1 MPIEGLSQVKRLPRL
16 GKIKMGVKVKS
27 DKGIEHPQKTDYF
40 VCPPE
45 VQAIYG
51 QKPKVLD
58 ILIPVEDEE
67 KWAPQYYK
75 LYSRTQGLVCKGD
88 GCNASRLIDTA
99 TGDRAHKT
107 TTQAIR
113 KDWECAGRKCPDYI
127 SKEGCKEVMSL
138 MFILYK
144 VPGMGVWQIDTSS
157 VNSIININSCADY
170 IRAVFG
176 KISWIPLQLTIEPK
190 EVQNPESGKRQ
201 TVYVLNLRNN
211 MVLLDMVET
220 TKKFQAQLP
229 DHKRLLLPA
238 ADDTEVQ
245 AEELAEDGQEPGNKI
260 EEPPEPVVEKNTG
273 NTTAEQKEEIHE
285 PTSDEI
291 FESWGTAPRIKVNA
305 DEIGIMIH
313 DLRKK
318 KIEEV
323 SRHGLTQRFLQTYH
337 VQQAALEKCK
347 NYQDMLDILADAHLK
362 DFVDWLNEL
371 TKKYV

>member
-1 MPIEGLSQVKRLPRL
+1 
-16 GKIKMGVKVKS
+16 MGVKVKS

-190 EVQNPESGKRQ
+190 EVQNPEGGKRQ

-245 AEELAEDGQEPGNKI
+245 VEELAEDGQEPGDKI

-273 NTTAEQKEEIHE
+273 NTTAEQKEEITE

-337 VQQAALEKCK
+337 VQQAALDKCK

>member
-113 KDWECAGRKCPDYI
+113 KDWECAAHKCPDYI
-127 SKEGCKEVMSL
+127 SKDGCKEVMSL

-229 DHKRLLLPA
+229 DHNRLLLPA

-245 AEELAEDGQEPGNKI
+245 VEELAADGQEPGDKI
-260 EEPPEPVVEKNTG
+260 EEPPEPVVEKNSG
-273 NTTAEQKEEIHE
+273 NTTAEQKEEINE

-337 VQQAALEKCK
+337 VQQAALDKCK

>member
-113 KDWECAGRKCPDYI
+113 KDWECAGRKCPDYL

-138 MFILYK
+138 MFILYE

-229 DHKRLLLPA
+229 DQKRLLLPA

-245 AEELAEDGQEPGNKI
+245 AEELAEDGQEPGDKI
-260 EEPPEPVVEKNTG
+260 EEPPEPVIEKNTG
-273 NTTAEQKEEIHE
+273 NTAAEQKEEINE

-337 VQQAALEKCK
+337 VQQAALDKCK

-362 DFVDWLNEL
+362 DFVDWLSEL

>member
-1 MPIEGLSQVKRLPRL
+1 MPIKGLTQVRRLPRL

-27 DKGIEHPQKTDYF
+27 EKGVEHPQKTDYF
-40 VCPPE
+40 VCPPD
-45 VQAIYG
+45 VQASYG

-58 ILIPVEDEE
+58 ILIPVEDED

-176 KISWIPLQLTIEPK
+176 KTSWIPLQLTIEPK

-245 AEELAEDGQEPGNKI
+245 VEELAEDGQEPGDKI
-260 EEPPEPVVEKNTG
+260 EEPPEPAVEKNTG
-273 NTTAEQKEEIHE
+273 NTTAEQKEEINE

-291 FESWGTAPRIKVNA
+291 FESCGTAPRIKVNA

-318 KIEEV
+318 KMEEV

-337 VQQAALEKCK
+337 VQQAALDRCK

-362 DFVDWLNEL
+362 DFIDWLNEL

>member
-45 VQAIYG
+45 VQAMYG

-113 KDWECAGRKCPDYI
+113 KDWECAGRKCPDYL

-229 DHKRLLLPA
+229 DQKRLLLPA
-238 ADDTEVQ
+238 PDDTEVQ
-245 AEELAEDGQEPGNKI
+245 AEELAEDGQEPGDKI
-260 EEPPEPVVEKNTG
+260 EEPPEPVIEKNTG
-273 NTTAEQKEEIHE
+273 NTAAEQKEEINE

-337 VQQAALEKCK
+337 VQQAALDKCK